1 MAVHGSGRQSL
12 THGGNQQPQ
21 AFSPHHHLR
30 FLPGYYRSLLP
41 SSDVFSAIVSDLF
54 YHPQSFSPRFAGKKL
69 SLIDSVAASG
79 IAAALIVTPTNP
91 ATALRLYTTVS
102 HRLFCD
108 VIIATNI
115 AFGPTVQEPSLI
127 MVPHDH

>member
-1 MAVHGSGRQSL
+1 
-12 THGGNQQPQ
+12 
-21 AFSPHHHLR
+21 
-30 FLPGYYRSLLP
+30 
-41 SSDVFSAIVSDLF
+41 
-54 YHPQSFSPRFAGKKL
+54 KKL
-69 SLIDSVAASG
+69 SLPDSAAASG

-102 HRLFCD
+102 HRLLRNV
-108 VIIATNI
+108 VIAANI